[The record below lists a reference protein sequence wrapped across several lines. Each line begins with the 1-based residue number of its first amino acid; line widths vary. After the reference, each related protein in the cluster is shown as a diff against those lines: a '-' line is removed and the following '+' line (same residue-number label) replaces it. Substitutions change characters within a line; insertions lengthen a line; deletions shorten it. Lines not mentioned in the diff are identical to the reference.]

1 MDEAVRLA
9 VDGGKVIED
18 SQEFAAANGFAH
30 AELVGLCKSLAT
42 GGFITTEATSRRA
55 RRPPRTHTRGAGGRS
70 ASAAHPARAGSRC
83 SSPRRASW
91 S

>member
-55 RRPPRTHTRGAGGRS
+55 AAATHAYARRRRRG
-70 ASAAHPARAGSRC
+70 ASAAHPAHAGSRC

>member
-18 SQEFAAANGFAH
+18 SQEFAAANGFVH

-55 RRPPRTHTRGAGGRS
+55 AAATHAYARRRRR

-83 SSPRRASW
+83 SSRRRASW

>member
-55 RRPPRTHTRGAGGRS
+55 AAATHAYARRRRR

-83 SSPRRASW
+83 SSRRRASW